1 MKKLA
6 LLAFAFGMLGVLG
19 AVQAA
24 DKNDPTGTWK
34 WTTGGKG
41 GKGKAREQTGKF
53 TVKGDKVTG
62 TVSGGKNDT
71 EISEGTFKDG
81 KISFTVTREFNG
93 NKFVSKYSGT
103 VKGDAIKGTI
113 ERTFND
119 KDTKSD
125 WNAKREKTT
134 KD

>member
-6 LLAFAFGMLGVLG
+6 LIAFAFGLIVTMGI
-19 AVQAA
+19 AQAA
-24 DKNDPTGTWK
+24 DKDDPTGTWK
-34 WTTGGKG
+34 WTAGGKG
-41 GKGKAREQTGKF
+41 GKGKAREQIGKF

-62 TVSGGKNDT
+62 TVSGGKNEAKIED
-71 EISEGTFKDG
+71 GTFKDG

-93 NKFVSKYSGT
+93 NKLVSKYSGT
-103 VKGDAIKGTI
+103 VKGDTIKGTI

-119 KDTKSD
+119 KDIKSD
-125 WNAKREKTT
+125 WEAKREKAT